1 MSRRILPPKTPPS
14 KHPRTTVA
22 PTSTKKAATF
32 IPKTTS
38 LPNVEPTTPEI
49 IDADDYDF
57 SVGAGKT
64 ENPKNLTKSNFIKK
78 QKKVTIIEDDNLEE
92 GSTPTMLMYTAGY
105 DYVVEDKTG
114 GNISDAEVFTTETS
128 LRSFLQVTPSKPPKS
143 PVTMHTIRAPATTT
157 IPWTTQHLSN
167 PHITSN
173 ISRGSH
179 WTRRNPWITTAYR
192 NRGVSSRTSNQ
203 AKRAPSV
210 TPRKPFSTAAS
221 PHPTA
226 TTVKMRKS
234 AGTLEDNSS
243 SSHPTKTSSK
253 SESGGS
259 KSQNQKQ
266 KTPQSSSVSHQNKLD
281 ARETVSMDVFW
292 IVGNW
297 SEVSEGILSP
307 T

>member
-1 MSRRILPPKTPPS
+1 MYHVDMSGLSCSWEECSVSCGGGVRSRNVTCTLKPRNPCNAATKPRSRSLCALQNCPNSSLHRKLPMSRRILPPKTPPS

-64 ENPKNLTKSNFIKK
+64 ENPKNLTKSNIIKK

-128 LRSFLQVTPSKPPKS
+128 LRSFLQVTPSKSAKKPS
-143 PVTMHTIRAPATTT
+143 HNAYNQSTSHNYHPV
-157 IPWTTQHLSN
+157 
-167 PHITSN
+167 
-173 ISRGSH
+173 
-179 WTRRNPWITTAYR
+179 
-192 NRGVSSRTSNQ
+192 
-203 AKRAPSV
+203 
-210 TPRKPFSTAAS
+210 
-221 PHPTA
+221 
-226 TTVKMRKS
+226 
-234 AGTLEDNSS
+234 DNSTLIQPPHHLKHQS
-243 SSHPTKTSSK
+243 GQPLDTQ
-253 SESGGS
+253 ESMDHYCLQEPGRLL
-259 KSQNQKQ
+259 QNQQPGKKSSFCDTK
-266 KTPQSSSVSHQNKLD
+266 KTVLHCSVPPPHSNN
-281 ARETVSMDVFW
+281 R
-292 IVGNW
+292 
-297 SEVSEGILSP
+297 
-307 T
+307 